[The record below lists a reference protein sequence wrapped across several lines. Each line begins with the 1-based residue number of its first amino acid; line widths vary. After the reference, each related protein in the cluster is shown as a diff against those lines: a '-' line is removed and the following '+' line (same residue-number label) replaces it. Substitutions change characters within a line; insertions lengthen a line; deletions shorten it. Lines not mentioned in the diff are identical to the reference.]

1 VQVEEFKQG
10 DAAAAAPAATP
21 AQAAAAAQAAAKP
34 AAAPTSIL
42 APQEPLKPPE
52 DEQYTVHVPEGLRL
66 QVRSWFRHFMLGWT
80 PTSRAARLSK
90 NVVEVHLSTPIHCLG
105 RIWTW

>member
-1 VQVEEFKQG
+1 VLSRLQVEEFKQG
-10 DAAAAAPAATP
+10 DGAAAAPAATP

-66 QVRSWFRHFMLGWT
+66 QVQ
-80 PTSRAARLSK
+80 
-90 NVVEVHLSTPIHCLG
+90 STPCISLFEGPALNCVGSIPQWKTTKHG
-105 RIWTW
+105 

>member
-1 VQVEEFKQG
+1 VLCRLQVEEFKQG
-10 DAAAAAPAATP
+10 DGAAAAPAATP

-66 QVRSWFRHFMLGWT
+66 QVQSLPCAPNLRIERT
-80 PTSRAARLSK
+80 PRL
-90 NVVEVHLSTPIHCLG
+90 
-105 RIWTW
+105 